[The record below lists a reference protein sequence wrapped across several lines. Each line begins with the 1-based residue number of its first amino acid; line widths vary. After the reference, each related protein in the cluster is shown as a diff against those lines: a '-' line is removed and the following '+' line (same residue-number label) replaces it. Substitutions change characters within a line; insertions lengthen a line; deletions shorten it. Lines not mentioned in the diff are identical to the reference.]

1 MLKYFNSRD
10 ELSAKAGGSLG
21 EQGLRNKIELMQ
33 APFQVRNSVLLPYK
47 RAKWFDI

>member
-33 APFQVRNSVLLPYK
+33 SSLPSPQQCASSLQEGK
-47 RAKWFDI
+47 MV